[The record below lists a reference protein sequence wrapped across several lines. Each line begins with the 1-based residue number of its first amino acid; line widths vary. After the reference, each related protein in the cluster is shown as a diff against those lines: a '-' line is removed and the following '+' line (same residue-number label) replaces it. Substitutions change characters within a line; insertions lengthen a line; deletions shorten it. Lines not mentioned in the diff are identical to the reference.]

1 MNRRIGIGLILV
13 LALSLALN
21 STALAHAKLV
31 SSDPAAGAKL
41 TKAPAK
47 VTLVFSEEISDKETE
62 SNFTVTDESGATM
75 GTGKLD
81 TNDLDHKTLSGTL
94 KDGLGDGIYTVKW
107 QTITP
112 DDNGHSEGT
121 FTFGVN
127 KDPGAQ
133 PTAKPEPTEAAEPT
147 PTAMSAGGAAQ
158 PTAAPTTKPTAA
170 PTTKPTVAP
179 AGGVPPTNLPQ
190 TGGGELQGFG
200 YALLV
205 AIILLAGGL
214 TLRQVIIRARR

>member
-1 MNRRIGIGLILV
+1 MNRRYSVGLILV
-13 LALSLALN
+13 LALSLALI
-21 STALAHAKLV
+21 SIALAHAKLV

-62 SNFTVTDESGATM
+62 SNFTVIDETGATV

-112 DDNGHSEGT
+112 DDNSHSDGT
-121 FTFGVN
+121 FSFGVN

-133 PTAKPEPTEAAEPT
+133 PTAKPEPTEVAEMT
-147 PTAMSAGGAAQ
+147 PTATSAGGATQ

-170 PTTKPTVAP
+170 P
-179 AGGVPPTNLPQ
+179 AGAAPPTNLPR
-190 TGGGELQGFG
+190 TGDGERQGFG
-200 YALLV
+200 YALLG
-205 AIILLAGGL
+205 AIFLLAGGMA
-214 TLRQVIIRARR
+214 LRQVITRARR